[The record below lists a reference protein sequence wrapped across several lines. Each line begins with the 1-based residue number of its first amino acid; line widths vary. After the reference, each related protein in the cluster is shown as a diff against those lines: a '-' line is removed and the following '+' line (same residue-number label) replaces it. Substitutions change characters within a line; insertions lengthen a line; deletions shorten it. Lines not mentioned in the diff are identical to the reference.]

1 LTHLEVGVV
10 RSDITPPTAIAHT
23 NWGAQIHQR
32 AEGVD
37 LPLTCTALVA
47 RQGNMVVAIVDLDLI
62 WLLPEQDQQVR
73 QAIIAL
79 TGIAAEHIRLSYG
92 HTHSGPVMGVTW
104 ASEGGEYVPGYME
117 TRPAR
122 VASTVREA
130 ILALRPARVAA
141 GTGACGINVNRRGT
155 GPDGAVICG
164 HNWDGF
170 VDREVVVVRIDA
182 LDETPIATIVNYA
195 CHPTIMG
202 PPNRLLTPDYPG
214 AMKRAV
220 EAIIGG
226 TCLFLQ
232 GATGNIAPIY
242 GYVGDPA
249 VYHRAGKMLAIEAAR
264 VRLTTPTRPHTERL
278 VRVWKSG
285 ADLGLYEDV
294 YTSEADATLA
304 VAQRHVQLPLKPYP
318 PVARAR
324 ADFDRLAAELERVRV
339 SGTPREIEEAV
350 MPVRRAELALYH
362 ARLFGNGMLDLWVQ
376 AIRLG
381 PVGMVAIPVEP
392 FAEIGAAVKAR
403 SPFSTPLF
411 SGYSNG
417 YYGYLPTREAYVEGG
432 YEVTTSPYLPDAAD
446 RVIEAAVDALA
457 ALT

>member
-1 LTHLEVGVV
+1 MAYLDVGVA

-37 LPLTCTALVA
+37 LPLTCAALVA
-47 RQGNMVVAIVDLDLI
+47 RQGDTMVAIVDLDLI
-62 WLLPEQDQQVR
+62 WLLPEQDWQVR
-73 QAIIAL
+73 QAIVDL
-79 TGIAAEHIRLSYG
+79 TGIPAEHIRLSYV

-104 ASEGGEYVPGYME
+104 ASEGGDYIPGYIEML
-117 TRPAR
+117 PAR

-130 ILALRPARVAA
+130 ILALRPVRVAA

-214 AMKRAV
+214 AMKREV

-226 TCLFLQ
+226 MCLFLQ
-232 GATGNIAPIY
+232 GATGDIAPIY

-249 VYHRAGKMLAIEAAR
+249 VYHRAGKMLAVEAAR

-278 VRVWKSG
+278 VRVWRSG

-294 YTSEADATLA
+294 YTAEADATLA
-304 VAQRHVQLPLKPYP
+304 VAQRHVRLPLKPYP
-318 PVARAR
+318 PVVQAQ
-324 ADFDRLAAELERVRV
+324 ADFDRLAAELERVRAG
-339 SGTPREIEEAV
+339 GTPREIEAAA
-350 MPVRRAELALYH
+350 MPARRAELALHH
-362 ARLFGNGMLDLWVQ
+362 ARLFGDGVLELWVQ
-376 AIRLG
+376 AMRLG
-381 PVGMVAIPVEP
+381 SVGLVAIPVEP
-392 FAEIGAAVKAR
+392 FAEIGAVVKAR
-403 SPFSTPLF
+403 SPFAATLF

-417 YYGYLPTREAYVEGG
+417 YYGYLPTREAYDEGG
-432 YEVTTSPYLPDAAD
+432 YEVTTSPYLPEAAAMVVD
-446 RVIEAAVDALA
+446 AAVDALA
-457 ALT
+457 ALA

>member
-1 LTHLEVGVV
+1 MTHLEVGVA

-23 NWGAQIHQR
+23 NWGAQVHQR

-37 LPLTCTALVA
+37 LPLTCTALAA
-47 RQGNMVVAIVDLDLI
+47 RQGETVMAIVDLDLI
-62 WLLPEQDQQVR
+62 WLLPEQDQRVR
-73 QAIIAL
+73 EAIVAL
-79 TGIAAEHIRLSYG
+79 TGIPPEHIRLSYV

-104 ASEGGEYVPGYME
+104 ASDGDDYVTEYVASL
-117 TRPAR
+117 PAR
-122 VASTVREA
+122 VASTVRQA
-130 ILALRPARVAA
+130 IQALRPARVAA
-141 GTGACGINVNRRGT
+141 GTGTCAINVNRRGT

-170 VDREVVVVRIDA
+170 VDREVGVVRIDA

-214 AMKRAV
+214 AMKREV

-249 VYHRAGKMLAIEAAR
+249 VYRRAGKMLAVEAAR

-278 VRVWKSG
+278 VRVWRSG

-294 YTSEADATLA
+294 YTGEADATLA
-304 VAQRHVQLPLKPYP
+304 VAQRHVRLPLKAYP
-318 PVARAR
+318 PVAEVQAE
-324 ADFDRLAAELERVRV
+324 FDRRAAELERVRAG
-339 SGTPREIEEAV
+339 GTPQQIEEAV
-350 MPVRRAELALYH
+350 MPVRRAELALHH
-362 ARLFGNGMLDLWVQ
+362 ARLFGAGALDLWVQ
-376 AIRLG
+376 AMRLG
-381 PVGMVAIPVEP
+381 PVGLVAMPVEP

-403 SPFSTPLF
+403 SPFATTLF

-417 YYGYLPTREAYVEGG
+417 YYGYLPTRDAFDEGG
-432 YEVTTSPYLPDAAD
+432 YEVTTSPYLPDAAGM
-446 RVIEAAVDALA
+446 VVEAAVEALA
-457 ALT
+457 ALA